1 MIPGLKAPSNLKINF
16 APSPR
21 QYEVWKNLQP
31 ECPDCGGK
39 VVQVQTGIDRNGN
52 PVYTS
57 VCEKCG
63 NNNIPQMILCGGA
76 AGGGKSYLG
85 SCWLISSCLRWGDMR
100 MVVARKTLKS
110 LRESTWNTIQ
120 SVAKSWGLE
129 EQVHYKINNL
139 SGEMIF
145 WNGSR
150 IIMKEMAYSPSD
162 PDYLRFGSS
171 EFSGAFVDEV
181 GEVDQRGVDVLF
193 SRIRWK
199 VADTFRVPKMLMST
213 NPCLGWVRDRFVLDE
228 NAEPVVCRP
237 NEMYIPFSVYDNP
250 DKNFV
255 NAYVSALYK
264 ISDPSVRERLL
275 FGNWLYVDVN
285 DAACYWKFDGAK
297 HLIDGLRDSKYDPL
311 KPLILSFDFNVAPY
325 MSCLMTQIDYENKIV
340 YILEEV
346 RGLPEDKENN
356 TPKFAEKIKRKILA
370 MGHTGGIVVTG
381 DPAGLQRSTT
391 TEDGVNNYTILLS
404 ILNTA
409 AQLRAKKKL
418 LSKQPSQITRL
429 EFVNNILDGYQGWHI
444 LIDLKCRKLVEDL
457 INQRKEM
464 DGSKSKA
471 KVMDPRLGI
480 KYEKYGH
487 FSDTLDYLL
496 VLFLNEPWRK
506 FNANDSSGITTFN
519 GTPIYGSFDY

>member
-1 MIPGLKAPSNLKINF
+1 MIPGLKAPSNLKIDF
-16 APSPR
+16 APSAR

-31 ECPDCGGK
+31 ECPLCGGN
-39 VVQVQTGIDRNGN
+39 VVQVQNGVDRNGN
-52 PVYTS
+52 PTYTS
-57 VCEKCG
+57 VCEHCG
-63 NNNIPQMILCGGA
+63 NDNIPQIILGGGA

-85 SCWLISSCLRWGDMR
+85 SCWLISSCLRWPDMR

-129 EQVHYKINNL
+129 EQVHFKINNL

-145 WNGSR
+145 WNGSK

-171 EFSGAFVDEV
+171 EFSGGFIDEV
-181 GEVDQRGVDVLF
+181 GEVDQRSVDVLF
-193 SRIRWK
+193 SRLRWK
-199 VADTFRVPKMLMST
+199 VAETTKVPKLFMST

-228 NAEPVVCRP
+228 NLEPVVCRP

-275 FGNWLYVDVN
+275 FGNWLYVDIN

-297 HLIDGLRDSKYDPL
+297 HLVDGLKDSKYDPL

-325 MSCLMTQIDYENKIV
+325 MSCLMAQIDYENKIV

-346 RGLPEDKENN
+346 LGKPENKENN
-356 TPKFAEKIKRKILA
+356 TPKFAEKIKRLLLG
-370 MGHTGGIVVTG
+370 MGHTGGVVVTG
-381 DPAGLQRSTT
+381 DPAGLSRTTT

-404 ILNTA
+404 VLKNP
-409 AQLRAKKKL
+409 QLRPRKKL

-429 EFVNNILDGYQGWHI
+429 EFVNNIFEGYDGWTIQ
-444 LIDLKCRKLVEDL
+444 IDLKCRKLIEDL

-471 KVMDPRLGI
+471 KVMDAKLGI
-480 KYEKYGH
+480 KVEKYGH
-487 FSDTLDYLL
+487 FSDTFDYLL
-496 VLFLNEPWRK
+496 VLFLNEPWKK
-506 FNANDSSGITTFN
+506 FNATGSSGIVTFT
-519 GTPIYGSFDY
+519 GTPIYGSFEY